1 MRSDLRRALRSLARR
16 RTYAAAAVLT
26 LALSLC
32 LPAVALSTLDR
43 HFWRPLDLVDPE
55 RLFTLQL
62 LVEDGSF
69 PPLSHPEYAQLRDA
83 GEAAYSLASFG
94 QLDFTL
100 VAGGAPVRA
109 TLALVSPNFFTVLG
123 AQPVLGRLPAPSD
136 DRADHTAALVLSHR
150 AWTTHF
156 GRDAAV
162 VGRSVRLGGQAFVV
176 TGVARNP
183 LPGPAHDPD
192 FWASLQALPRL
203 APDIAD
209 ALLGPTGRWFTTV
222 GRLHGSASHDAAAAL
237 AVTARRDGRVGS
249 LRGRQAPVASV
260 PQRRLPARDRLP
272 EEVVAT
278 RTGDWRFVLRPVN
291 LARLGP
297 GGFDAATGLL
307 HLLLAISAFFLF
319 AACCNLALLLL
330 TRGGDRSREIAV
342 RRALG
347 ASPPDLVRPFAVE
360 LLLLVTAGVLVALL
374 LLRWVGPVVAAL
386 PQLAPLGGTAVA
398 GASVVLWTLAVAGS
412 AWTLVCL
419 GALLV
424 LTLRPPALAE
434 APSPA
439 ATGRVGRPRALVTA
453 QVAVT
458 CGLVVAAGL
467 LARSAWNVASVPRG
481 FAPQDVLIA
490 RVHSASES
498 PADGQLFY
506 RRLLGVLRSDATVAS
521 AALGWHAPLSGAAL
535 RVAVEVPGVSL
546 EVAGNV
552 VSPDYFRTLGVAVL
566 EGREFTDS
574 DDADAPPVTLVN
586 RALAERLWPGRS
598 AIGQVLGFPRSGGDR
613 TVVGVVDDTRYG
625 SLTERVLPLAYLP
638 LAQRFFPTTF
648 IHVRSATGTA
658 ITLPHL
664 RQVVAGLDP
673 GAPLSDAGLLHERI
687 EAAVD
692 RWRTP
697 ARLAGLIA
705 LATLVLTMCGLY
717 GVVSLAV
724 RQRTRELAV
733 RAALGADAGS
743 LRRTV
748 LVRGLRFVAVGALI
762 GLAGSVPLTRL
773 LDSQLYGIAPYD
785 PLAVLSGLVVLF
797 GAGALACYVPAR
809 RAARLDPAAA
819 LRSE

>member
-1 MRSDLRRALRSLARR
+1 MSGDLRRALRSLARR
-16 RTYAAAAVLT
+16 RTYAAAVVLT
-26 LALSLC
+26 LALAFS
-32 LPAVALSTLDR
+32 LPAVVLSTLDR
-43 HFWRPLDLVDPE
+43 HFWRPLELVDPD

-62 LVEDGSF
+62 LAEDGSL
-69 PPLSHPEYAQLRDA
+69 PSLSHPEYAQLREA
-83 GEAAYSLASFG
+83 GEAAYSLAGFG
-94 QLDFTL
+94 QLGFTL
-100 VAGGAPVRA
+100 VADGAPVRA
-109 TLALVSPNFFTVLG
+109 TLALVSPNFFTVLA

-136 DRADHTAALVLSHR
+136 GGADGTGSLVLSHR

-156 GRDAAV
+156 GRDAEV
-162 VGRSVRLGGQAFVV
+162 VGRSVRLGGQPFTVI
-176 TGVARNP
+176 GVAGNP

-192 FWASLQALPRL
+192 FWAPFQALPRL
-203 APDIAD
+203 VPDIAD
-209 ALLGPTGRWFTTV
+209 ALLGPTGRWLTIV
-222 GRLHGSASHDAAAAL
+222 GRLHGSASHEAAAAL
-237 AVTARRDGRVGS
+237 AAT
-249 LRGRQAPVASV
+249 
-260 PQRRLPARDRLP
+260 ARDRLP
-272 EEVVAT
+272 DEVVAT

-297 GGFDAATGLL
+297 GSFHAATGLL
-307 HLLLAISAFFLF
+307 DLLLAISAFFF
-319 AACCNLALLLL
+319 VAACCNVALLLL
-330 TRGGDRSREIAV
+330 TRGGERSRELAV

-347 ASPPDLVRPFAVE
+347 ASPLDLVRPFAVE
-360 LLLLVTAGVLVALL
+360 LLLLATAGVLVALL

-386 PQLAPLGGTAVA
+386 PQLAPLGGTAVTGA
-398 GASVVLWTLAVAGS
+398 GVLWTLAVAGS
-412 AWTLVCL
+412 AWTSVCL
-419 GALLV
+419 AALL
-424 LTLRPPALAE
+424 LPTLRPPALPE
-434 APSPA
+434 APSPTT
-439 ATGRVGRPRALVTA
+439 TGRGGRPRALVTA

-467 LARSAWNVASVPRG
+467 LARSAGNVASVPHG
-481 FAPQDVLIA
+481 FTPQGVLIA
-490 RVHSASES
+490 RVHSASDS
-498 PADGQLFY
+498 AADGQAFH
-506 RRLLGVLRSDATVAS
+506 RRLLAALRSDATVAS
-521 AALGWHAPLSGAAL
+521 AALGWHAPLGSAAL

-552 VSPDYFRTLGVAVL
+552 VSPDYFRTLGVTVL
-566 EGREFTDS
+566 EGREFTDA
-574 DDADAPPVTLVN
+574 DDGDAPPVALVN

-598 AIGQVLGFPRSGGDR
+598 APGQVLGFPRSGGDR
-613 TVVGVVDDTRYG
+613 TVVGVVDDTRYS

-687 EAAVD
+687 EAALDV
-692 RWRTP
+692 WRTP

-733 RAALGADAGS
+733 RAALGADAAS
-743 LRRTV
+743 LRRMV
-748 LVRGLRFVAVGALI
+748 LMHGLRPVAVGALI
-762 GLAGSVPLTRL
+762 GLAGSAPLTRL

-785 PLAVLSGLVVLF
+785 PPAVAAGLAVLF